1 MKLVVAI
8 IHGDDAKSVVDALLQ
23 HEYRATRVNSS
34 GGFLRKTNATLLV
47 GVDEDAVDDVIALIR
62 SHTKARSQV
71 RADDSAA
78 ASDRKADVRGAVVFV
93 VDIEGFTRL

>member
-8 IHGDDAKSVVDALLQ
+8 IHGDDAKAVVDALLQ

-47 GVDEDAVDDVIALIR
+47 GVNEDAVDDVISLIR

-71 RADDSAA
+71 RADSSAA
-78 ASDRKADVRGAVVFV
+78 GRQADMRGAVVFV